1 MMRRNGNVSD
11 GERPG
16 VRVKRLLDGPIIS
29 SDLHPSI
36 GPNIQGPSIIKA
48 PEWIEGRLGD
58 YYLYFADHKGRYI
71 RLAYAD
77 NLQGPWR
84 IYPPGSLQLEE
95 SRFLTEPPKVTA
107 EQFAQFETQ
116 LQQCGPALMRR
127 ASMKRKITPN
137 SPWESGKCRLNWRKH
152 DQEQGASRIS
162 SAHAVQAAAIA

>member
-1 MMRRNGNVSD
+1 MFQTERGQVARKATPRRAHHF
-11 GERPG
+11 ER
-16 VRVKRLLDGPIIS
+16 S
-29 SDLHPSI
+29 ASQH
-36 GPNIQGPSIIKA
+36 GPNTQGPSIIKA

-58 YYLYFADHKGRYI
+58 YYVYFADHKGRYI

-84 IYPPGSLQLEE
+84 IYPPGSLQFEE